1 MSAISSH
8 EPDENAEFGDK
19 FNAALGNLVIKWNRA
34 ELHLRWLLD
43 SFIGGPNALV
53 VTSELGAVG
62 LANALRTF
70 ANETTSG
77 PLREAIIHLL
87 DYTDTTRA
95 YRNYYVH
102 GVVVLK
108 NINSA
113 EVGYVQTFSA
123 KGSMTKHHEQVSIE
137 QIDKIAAHAVILAD
151 YALAVLHHSVDPS
164 DDIPKLPEP
173 PPLPEK
179 LKKPRQSLQWLWQP
193 PQSSPA

>member
-1 MSAISSH
+1 
-8 EPDENAEFGDK
+8 
-19 FNAALGNLVIKWNRA
+19 
-34 ELHLRWLLD
+34 
-43 SFIGGPNALV
+43 LV

-151 YALAVLHHSVDPS
+151 YALAILHHSVDPS